1 MLLFQ
6 FEVLREA
13 GSRTTSSLG
22 QTLSVVGGLVIG
34 QSAVEAKMVAAPTLI
49 VVAFSGITGLIAP
62 KLKSGVF
69 LSRLLLIVLANF
81 YGIYGYFIGLI
92 LLLAWL
98 ARMRSFGVPML
109 SGLPLSRKGS
119 GEDSYL
125 RPPFFMMKKFG
136 RFLAGQKGRGT

>member
-1 MLLFQ
+1 
-6 FEVLREA
+6 
-13 GSRTTSSLG
+13 
-22 QTLSVVGGLVIG
+22 
-34 QSAVEAKMVAAPTLI
+34 MVAAPTLI

-81 YGIYGYFIGLI
+81 YGIYGYFIGMV

-98 ARMRSFGVPML
+98 SRMRSFGVPML
-109 SGLPLSRKGS
+109 SGLPLNRKGS

-125 RPPFFMMKKFG
+125 RPPFSIMKKFG
-136 RFLAGQKGRGT
+136 RFLAGQKGRGA